1 MNSFN
6 ENSGGEDLIFDEDFS
21 EFELEVET
29 DGVIPALQEEN
40 LRKDT
45 ANKIAD
51 GVKDLVNDNPDDSR
65 DINVGVTIKKA
76 GPKIITGQ
84 FFIGFA
90 DNLLNLDLKPTEFKI
105 VIYILKMMNFGN
117 LVSLKQATISKDLAI
132 DKSAVNRA
140 WKELLIKKVLVDV
153 EGHIFFN
160 SNYCAKGVSSALSK
174 EKIAQLRNSNVVDE
188 ELNIKSMLNLTG
200 KNPVKPGQP
209 AKP

>member
-6 ENSGGEDLIFDEDFS
+6 EKIGGEDLIFDEDFS

-51 GVKDLVNDNPDDSR
+51 GVKDLISENPDDDR
-65 DINVGVTIKKA
+65 DINVGVTIKKS

-117 LVSLKQATISKDLAI
+117 LVSLKQSTISKDLSI

-140 WKELLIKKVLVDV
+140 WKELLIKKVLLDVD
-153 EGHIFFN
+153 GHIFFN
-160 SNYCAKGVSSALSK
+160 SNFCAKGVSSALSS
-174 EKIAQLRNSNVVDE
+174 EKIEQLKKSNVIDE
-188 ELNIKSMLNLTG
+188 DLNIQSMLNLTG
-200 KNPVKPGQP
+200 KKTVK
-209 AKP
+209 K

>member
-6 ENSGGEDLIFDEDFS
+6 ENIGGDDSIFDEDYS
-21 EFELEVET
+21 EFALE

-51 GVKDLVNDNPDDSR
+51 GVKDLVSENPDDNR
-65 DINVGVTIKKA
+65 DINVGITVKKS

-117 LVSLKQATISKDLAI
+117 LVSLKQATISKDLEI

-153 EGHIFFN
+153 DGHIFFN
-160 SNYCAKGVSSALSK
+160 SNYCAKGVSSALSS
-174 EKIAQLRNSNVVDE
+174 EKIEQLKRSNVVDE
-188 ELNIKSMLNLTG
+188 ELKIQSMLNLTG
-200 KNPVKPGQP
+200 KKTVK
-209 AKP
+209 K

>member
-1 MNSFN
+1 
-6 ENSGGEDLIFDEDFS
+6 
-21 EFELEVET
+21 
-29 DGVIPALQEEN
+29 
-40 LRKDT
+40 
-45 ANKIAD
+45 
-51 GVKDLVNDNPDDSR
+51 
-65 DINVGVTIKKA
+65 
-76 GPKIITGQ
+76 
-84 FFIGFA
+84 
-90 DNLLNLDLKPTEFKI
+90 
-105 VIYILKMMNFGN
+105 MNFGN

>member
-6 ENSGGEDLIFDEDFS
+6 EKKGGEDFIFDEDFS
-21 EFELEVET
+21 EFALEVET

-51 GVKDLVNDNPDDSR
+51 GVKDLVNENPDDGR
-65 DINVGVTIKKA
+65 DINVGVTIKKS

-90 DNLLNLDLKPTEFKI
+90 DNLLNLDLKTTEFKI

-140 WKELLIKKVLVDV
+140 WKELLIKKVLIDVD
-153 EGHIFFN
+153 GHIFFN

-174 EKIAQLRNSNVVDE
+174 EKIALRRAMAMAFSP
-188 ELNIKSMLNLTG
+188 LN
-200 KNPVKPGQP
+200 QC
-209 AKP
+209 

>member
-6 ENSGGEDLIFDEDFS
+6 EKIGGEDLIFDEDFS
-21 EFELEVET
+21 EFALEVET

-51 GVKDLVNDNPDDSR
+51 GVKDLISENPDDDR
-65 DINVGVTIKKA
+65 DINVGVTIKKS

-117 LVSLKQATISKDLAI
+117 LVSLKQSTISKDLSI

-140 WKELLIKKVLVDV
+140 WKELLIKKVLLDVD
-153 EGHIFFN
+153 GHIFFN
-160 SNYCAKGVSSALSK
+160 SNFCAKGVSSALSS
-174 EKIAQLRNSNVVDE
+174 EKIEQLKKSNVIDE
-188 ELNIKSMLNLTG
+188 DLNIQSMLNLTG
-200 KNPVKPGQP
+200 KKTVK
-209 AKP
+209 K